1 METLWFILVGVLLIL
16 FVVLDGFDFGV
27 GIIYQYVAKTNNE
40 RRIVLNAIG
49 PVWDG
54 NEVWLIIAGGALF
67 FAFPAAYAS
76 AFSGYYL
83 ALIMLL
89 WLLMF
94 RGLSME
100 LRSQID
106 NPLWRSFWD
115 AMLFIGS
122 LLIALVL
129 GAAIGNLVRGVP
141 LNADGYFF
149 LPLWTNFRT
158 GGDVGIL
165 DWFTVTTGVFAILVF
180 AVHGANY
187 LAIKTEGDIQKR
199 ARHVSK
205 LGMVLVTVFTFVL
218 PIALYL
224 ARPEMLDNYKQFPIG
239 FVFPAFAF
247 VSLMASFIYRQ
258 SNADLKVFLASAALI
273 VFLMLSAT
281 FTMYP
286 NILISTT
293 EPENSLTIY
302 NAATSEYALGMGVKW
317 FSVGF
322 TLALFYTF
330 HMYRSFRGK
339 THLPKGGHGY

>member
-1 METLWFILVGVLLIL
+1 METLWFVLVGMLLII
-16 FVVLDGFDFGV
+16 FVVMDGFDFGA
-27 GIIYQYVAKTNNE
+27 GIIYHYIAKTNTE

-49 PVWDG
+49 PIWDG

-67 FAFPAAYAS
+67 FAFPTAYAS

-106 NPLWRSFWD
+106 NPLWRNFWD

-122 LLIALVL
+122 LLIALIL

-141 LNADGYFF
+141 LNPDGYFF
-149 LPLWTNFRT
+149 LPLWTNFGT
-158 GGDVGIL
+158 KGDVGIL

-187 LAIKTEGDIQKR
+187 LALKTQDDIQKR
-199 ARHVSK
+199 AQHVSK
-205 LGMVLVTVFTFVL
+205 IGLVFVTVFTFIL
-218 PIALYL
+218 PVALYI
-224 ARPEMLDNYKQFPIG
+224 ARPQMLDNYQQFPIG
-239 FVFPAFAF
+239 LVFPLLAFS
-247 VSLMASFIYRQ
+247 SLIASFIYRRK
-258 SNADLKVFLASAALI
+258 NADLEAFMASALLI

-286 NILISTT
+286 NILIATT
-293 EPENSLTIY
+293 DPKNSLTIY
-302 NAATSEYALGMGVKW
+302 NSATSEYALATGIKW
-317 FSVGF
+317 FVVGF
-322 TLALFYTF
+322 SLALFYTF

-339 THLPKGGHGY
+339 AKIPEGGQGY